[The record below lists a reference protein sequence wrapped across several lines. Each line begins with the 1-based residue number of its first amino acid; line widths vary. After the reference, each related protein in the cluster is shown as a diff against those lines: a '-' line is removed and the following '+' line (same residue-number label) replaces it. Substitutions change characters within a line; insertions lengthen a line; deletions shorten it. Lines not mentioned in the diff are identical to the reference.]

1 MFELLLSAKQM
12 PGAGDRT
19 LKNIDT
25 ASEFLICLERTDEKG
40 DRNQNVRCASTGM
53 LWYVML

>member
-1 MFELLLSAKQM
+1 M

-19 LKNIDT
+19 LRNMDT
-25 ASEFLICLERTDEKG
+25 ASEFLIYLERTDEKG
-40 DRNQNVRCASTGM
+40 ERNQNVRCALTGM